1 MGRESALVV
10 WLLVLVVGALAAVAY
25 ATPLDPT
32 YIAGFW
38 DNDDYDNV
46 ITLTTS
52 SSGTTDSHA
61 QTDLMPLLVLIAPVP
76 GGEDVLLSRASS
88 SPHAPRGPPAG

>member
-1 MGRESALVV
+1 M
-10 WLLVLVVGALAAVAY
+10 LVLGALAAVAY

-32 YIAGFW
+32 YISGLW
-38 DNDDYDNV
+38 DNDDYDYV
-46 ITLTTS
+46 ITLATS

-76 GGEDVLLSRASS
+76 GREDVLFPPTSS
-88 SPHAPRGPPAG
+88 SPHAPRAPPTR